1 MVLSWVEVHK
11 MVMSRLAKRQMET
24 MTPEERKARAIK
36 AVSARKWRPVKKE
49 QDGKNEKLDE

>member
-1 MVLSWVEVHK
+1 